1 MYENNVVD
9 ISRWKIKQIFMFYMQ
24 MRRIN
29 QQEHSSL
36 TFLNTGYFNEN
47 HLASALCSNKIQK
60 HLHWIALNNASL

>member
-36 TFLNTGYFNEN
+36 TFLNTYLDLIIKFSIITHN
-47 HLASALCSNKIQK
+47 H
-60 HLHWIALNNASL
+60 